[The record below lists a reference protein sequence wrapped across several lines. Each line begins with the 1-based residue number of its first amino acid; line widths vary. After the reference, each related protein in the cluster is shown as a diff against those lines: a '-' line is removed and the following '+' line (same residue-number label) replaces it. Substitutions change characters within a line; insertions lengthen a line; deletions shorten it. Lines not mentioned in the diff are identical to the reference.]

1 MVTAALPQAKG
12 SSLLKVLE
20 RESERE
26 RAGGKKG
33 EEREREKERERGTPG
48 SLKMGSKGSGV
59 KVFVRLR
66 TTANFAVDMIDLLPD
81 NQTIHVHTRPDQR
94 KDVVN
99 NQHSD
104 WSFKVDGILHN
115 SPQDIVYNTIAK
127 NAVSSTI
134 NGFSSTIMC
143 YGQTGAGKTYTI
155 TGATEKYDYRGII
168 PRAIQQIFKEVEEQA
183 DLALTIYVSYL
194 EIYNET
200 FFDLLS
206 TLPMSLGSDSH
217 MTVVEDSH
225 GVQIRGL
232 SIHRVSNEE
241 DALNYL
247 FEGETNRIIA
257 SHTMNRNSS
266 RSHCIFTVYVETRW
280 KEASK
285 VQYLA
290 SKLNM
295 VDLAGSER
303 LGKTGSEGQVK
314 REAMYINKSL
324 SFLEQT
330 IIALAEPKRG
340 HIPFRQSKLTHALKD
355 SIGGTCNTILVANIY
370 GEAGQI
376 DETLSTLR
384 FASRM
389 MCIPAQ
395 PAPNVYSDP
404 KKLVQNL
411 RKEIQLLQDE
421 LAMHNI
427 LTNRRHGNYEV
438 LTENQVQEIKAQ
450 VCRYLDGT
458 LEEINITNLRQLRE
472 SFAQFKI
479 ILQEQGQ
486 EIETA
491 LRKKYFLIDKTN
503 KATSYTP
510 EPVVTETTEETQVG
524 EVSGEGFGIGQAPAS
539 AKAKKLKTKKGKDIT
554 GNTKKERTSIS
565 GKDVELFSLTKDHPT
580 RPPAAEKDTAPREH
594 DVQSA
599 DSAQSE
605 SIVKLE
611 EVKPS
616 TPPPKALMFDMFKN
630 EKGQEINRI
639 LIENKCILSE
649 KRNSQKELTERI
661 NNIKEEI
668 DITNRALNLKKRDH
682 QDQGEYVNEQGD
694 PVIDEDEFNLIMQ
707 LKDLKHHYRQVFD
720 TLRDLRVE
728 VQYCQKLVDQCR
740 LRLLTEFNIWYNE
753 SFLISNDVRHTP
765 QKDSIRPGLIP
776 NSRILSLEEDDKEKF
791 QRIQDEILMEH
802 PSSMAFYKARMK
814 LEQRQNYVKAMAQSQ
829 SVSVPIRKK
838 PGMVTHTI
846 KNKPPSIFSVN

>member
-1 MVTAALPQAKG
+1 M
-12 SSLLKVLE
+12 S
-20 RESERE
+20 
-26 RAGGKKG
+26 
-33 EEREREKERERGTPG
+33 
-48 SLKMGSKGSGV
+48 SKGSGV
-59 KVFVRLR
+59 KVFVRVR
-66 TTANFAVDMIDLLPD
+66 TTTNFATDKIELLPD
-81 NQTIHVHTRPDQR
+81 NQTIHIHTRPDHH

-99 NQHSD
+99 NQQCN
-104 WSFKVDGILHN
+104 WAFKVDGILYN
-115 SPQDIVYNTIAK
+115 VPQDVVYNTIARS
-127 NAVSSTI
+127 AVSSTI

-194 EIYNET
+194 EIYNEML
-200 FFDLLS
+200 FDLLS
-206 TLPMSLGSDSH
+206 SLHESLGSDSH
-217 MTVVEDSH
+217 MTVVEDNN

-232 SIHRVSNEE
+232 SVHRVSTEE

-257 SHTMNRNSS
+257 SHTMNRNST

-280 KEASK
+280 KADSEVK
-285 VQYLA
+285 YLA

-303 LGKTGSEGQVK
+303 LGKTGSEGQVM

-330 IIALAEPKRG
+330 IIALADPKRG

-355 SIGGTCNTILVANIY
+355 SLGGTCNTILVANIY
-370 GEAGQI
+370 GEASQI
-376 DETLSTLR
+376 EETLSTLR

-395 PAPNVYSDP
+395 PAPHVYSDP
-404 KKLVQNL
+404 KKLVQKL
-411 RKEIQLLQDE
+411 QKEIQLLQDE

-427 LTNRRHGNYEV
+427 LTNRRHGSYDV
-438 LTENQVQEIKAQ
+438 LTENQVQEIKTQ

-479 ILQEQGQ
+479 ILQQQGQ

-491 LRKKYFLIDKTN
+491 LRKKYILIDKMN
-503 KATSYTP
+503 RATSYTP
-510 EPVVTETTEETQVG
+510 EPVVAETAEETPVG

-539 AKAKKLKTKKGKDIT
+539 AKAKKLKSKKSKDIT
-554 GNTKKERTSIS
+554 SNIKKERISIT
-565 GKDVELFSLTKDHPT
+565 GRDVELILQTKEQ
-580 RPPAAEKDTAPREH
+580 PPLPPVSEKDTAQREH
-594 DVQSA
+594 EVLSA
-599 DSAQSE
+599 DSAKSE
-605 SIVKLE
+605 SVVKLE
-611 EVKPS
+611 ETKPS
-616 TPPPKALMFDMFKN
+616 SPPPKSLMFDMFKN
-630 EKGQEINRI
+630 ERGCEINRI
-639 LIENKCILSE
+639 LMENKHILSE
-649 KRNSQKELTERI
+649 KRNNLKMLTERI

-668 DITNRALNLKKRDH
+668 DITNRALNLKKRD
-682 QDQGEYVNEQGD
+682 QRDQGEYVNEQGD

-707 LKDLKHHYRQVFD
+707 LKDLKHHYRQDFD

-728 VQYCQKLVDQCR
+728 VQYCHKLVDQCR

-753 SFLISNDVRHTP
+753 SFLISEDVRNAPH
-765 QKDSIRPGLIP
+765 KDSIQPGLIP
-776 NSRILSLEEDDKEKF
+776 NSRMLSLEEDDKEKF
-791 QRIQDEILMEH
+791 QRIQDKILMEN
-802 PSSMAFYKARMK
+802 PGSMAFYKARMK
-814 LEQRQNYVKAMAQSQ
+814 LEQRHNYMKAM
-829 SVSVPIRKK
+829 VKPESVPINKK
-838 PGMVTHTI
+838 PGMITHSI
-846 KNKPPSIFSVN
+846 KNKPPSILSAT